1 MSLLSEMQTPPKYLL
16 MENVQGFETSHTR
29 EHFVGI
35 LRSLGYSV
43 QEFLLS
49 PNQFGIPNS
58 RLRFY
63 LLAKRKPL
71 QFSLNLSEEDRTES
85 IGDGQS
91 TSKPI
96 SSSPSTDAEQL
107 IKFVSEHEVQKSVG
121 IPQTSLSEAVNLCI
135 PSDYG
140 SQISSYLL
148 TLTDDELFSYLVP
161 DKILQKYAIAM
172 DIVQP
177 SSTHSCC
184 FTKAY
189 GNYALGTGSVLQHSL
204 GSDELAKSFEEYS
217 RLQGEEKIEEAVEGL
232 RKLNLRYFAPKE
244 VANLMCFPTKFNF
257 PPSLSHNQC
266 YKVMGN
272 SLNVHVVSVLMA
284 YLFS

>member
-1 MSLLSEMQTPPKYLL
+1 MQTPPKYLL
-16 MENVQGFETSHTR
+16 MENVQGFEISHTR

-35 LRSLGYSV
+35 LRSLQYSV

-71 QFSLNLSEEDRTES
+71 QFSLILSPTEEDRMES
-85 IGDGQS
+85 VGDDGLS

-107 IKFVSEHEVQKSVG
+107 IKFVTEHKVQKSVNISHG
-121 IPQTSLSEAVNLCI
+121 HSDATDLHV

-140 SQISSYLL
+140 SQVSSYLL
-148 TLTDDELFSYLVP
+148 SLSDDELSSYLVP

-204 GSDELAKSFEEYS
+204 DSDELAKAFEEYS
-217 RLQGEEKIEEAVEGL
+217 KLQGEGKIEEAVECL

-244 VANLMCFPTKFNF
+244 VANLMCFPAEFDF
-257 PPSLSHNQC
+257 PSSLSRTQC

-272 SLNVHVVSVLMA
+272 SLNVHVVAVLMM

>member
-1 MSLLSEMQTPPKYLL
+1 MQTLPKYLL
-16 MENVQGFETSHTR
+16 MENVQGFEISHTR
-29 EHFVGI
+29 EHFVRI
-35 LRSLGYSV
+35 LHSLEYSV

-49 PNQFGIPNS
+49 PNQFGVPNS

-71 QFSLNLSEEDRTES
+71 QFSLNLNEEDRTDSVSDS
-85 IGDGQS
+85 IS
-91 TSKPI
+91 SKPI
-96 SSSPSTDAEQL
+96 PSSPSTNAEQL
-107 IKFVSEHEVQKSVG
+107 IKFVSERKVQKLGLISETT
-121 IPQTSLSEAVNLCI
+121 PPEAVDPCV
-135 PSDYG
+135 PSEYG

-148 TLTDDELFSYLVP
+148 PLSDDEISSYLVP
-161 DKILQKYAIAM
+161 DRILQKYAIAM

-189 GNYALGTGSVLQHSL
+189 GNYALGTGSVLQHSFDT
-204 GSDELAKSFEEYS
+204 DELATAFEEYS
-217 RLQGEEKIEEAVEGL
+217 KLQGEGKMEEVVECL
-232 RKLNLRYFAPKE
+232 RKVNLRYFAPKE
-244 VANLMCFPTKFNF
+244 VANLMCFPAEFNF
-257 PPSLSHNQC
+257 PSSLSRNQC

-272 SLNVHVVSVLMA
+272 SLNVHVVAILMT

>member
-1 MSLLSEMQTPPKYLL
+1 MQTPPKYLL

-35 LRSLGYSV
+35 LHSLGYNI

-71 QFSLNLSEEDRTES
+71 QFSINLNQEDRTDS
-85 IGDGQS
+85 VSDS
-91 TSKPI
+91 TSSKPI
-96 SSSPSTDAEQL
+96 SSSPSTNAEQL
-107 IKFVSEHEVQKSVG
+107 IKFVSTHKVQKSTL
-121 IPQTSLSEAVNLCI
+121 ISETTAPEAVDLCI

-148 TLTDDELFSYLVP
+148 PLSDDKVSSYLVP

-189 GNYALGTGSVLQHSL
+189 GNYALGTGSVLQHSFD
-204 GSDELAKSFEEYS
+204 SDELAKSFEEYS
-217 RLQGEEKIEEAVEGL
+217 KLQGEEKMGEAVECL

-244 VANLMCFPTKFNF
+244 VANLMCFPAEFNF
-257 PPSLSHNQC
+257 PSSLSRNQC

-272 SLNVHVVSVLMA
+272 SLNVHVVAILMT

>member
-1 MSLLSEMQTPPKYLL
+1 
-16 MENVQGFETSHTR
+16 ME
-29 EHFVGI
+29 
-35 LRSLGYSV
+35 SV
-43 QEFLLS
+43 
-49 PNQFGIPNS
+49 
-58 RLRFY
+58 
-63 LLAKRKPL
+63 
-71 QFSLNLSEEDRTES
+71 
-85 IGDGQS
+85 GDGPIA
-91 TSKPI
+91 SKPVP
-96 SSSPSTDAEQL
+96 SSPSTDAEQL
-107 IKFVSEHEVQKSVG
+107 IKFVSEHKIANSVDVT
-121 IPQTSLSEAVNLCI
+121 PETSHPEAADQYTV

-148 TLTDDELFSYLVP
+148 PLTDDELSSYLVP

-204 GSDELAKSFEEYS
+204 DSSELAKAFEEYS
-217 RLQGEEKIEEAVEGL
+217 RLQGEGDVEEAVEHL

-244 VANLMCFPTKFNF
+244 VANLMCFPAKFNF
-257 PPSLSHNQC
+257 PSSLSRNQC

-272 SLNVHVVSVLMA
+272 SLNVHVVAILMS

>member
-1 MSLLSEMQTPPKYLL
+1 MQTPPNFLL

-35 LRSLGYSV
+35 LRRLGYSV

-71 QFSLNLSEEDRTES
+71 QFSLNLCPQEDKTES
-85 IGDGQS
+85 VGDNLS
-91 TSKPI
+91 ASKHIP
-96 SSSPSTDAEQL
+96 SSPSTDAEQL
-107 IKFVSEHEVQKSVG
+107 IKFTSEHKVQKSINV
-121 IPQTSLSEAVNLCI
+121 PETNHSESIDLCV
-135 PSDYG
+135 PSDYS

-148 TLTDDELFSYLVP
+148 PLTDDELSSYLVP
-161 DKILQKYAIAM
+161 DKTLQKYAIAM
-172 DIVQP
+172 DIVRP

-189 GNYALGTGSVLQHSL
+189 GNYALGTGSILQHSL
-204 GSDELAKSFEEYS
+204 DSDELAKAFEEYS
-217 RLQGEEKIEEAVEGL
+217 RLQGEGNLEGAVECL
-232 RKLNLRYFAPKE
+232 KKLNLRYFAPKE
-244 VANLMCFPTKFNF
+244 VANLMCFPAEFNF
-257 PPSLSHNQC
+257 PPSLSRNQC

-272 SLNVHVVSVLMA
+272 SLNVHIVSILMS